1 MYVLETR
8 QKFMVGLL
16 FSWVNILFCFKY
28 AYRISGAMAG
38 MTAFLY
44 VVFLA
49 ALAFLYRKDKIHWS
63 FNVWLL
69 LLGGLTIVSG
79 IIFQWI
85 PTESLHVDR
94 WEMIQLFW
102 DSTLQGL
109 YPYGTPSPTGN
120 YPGPM
125 PTYFLLAY
133 PFYALREIGWMT
145 LVALWISL
153 YYWRKLEP
161 NRLGLLMLLLLSS
174 LSIYWEIFA
183 RSTIYINS
191 LLFFIYFMALKELPY
206 CSRGKFFGL
215 ALLGGVLFS
224 TRNVFVL
231 PLIIWVG
238 YVLRQQQISF
248 WKLCGWGGCFLLA
261 FLCTF
266 LPFYAMDPA
275 LAWQRNP
282 FITQGTVL
290 LPFQYILL
298 FVVWAVVDSFF
309 CKCFAD
315 VCFRSGVL
323 LFLTITGHV
332 IYALA
337 ESGIDAY
344 LTAGADISY
353 YIFCFPFL
361 LESIVNSDKTR

>member
-1 MYVLETR
+1 MYLVANS
-8 QKFMVGLL
+8 QKFIAGLL
-16 FSWVNILFCFKY
+16 FTLINILFCFKY
-28 AYRISGAMAG
+28 ACRISGIVG
-38 MTAFLY
+38 GITVLSY

-49 ALAFLYRKDKIHWS
+49 ILSILYKKGKIH
-63 FNVWLL
+63 FPFKVWIVLL
-69 LLGGLTIVSG
+69 SGFTLVSVS
-79 IIFQWI
+79 IFQWI

-102 DSTLQGL
+102 DSALQGQ

-125 PTYFLLAY
+125 PTYFLLAF
-133 PFYALREIGWMT
+133 PFYMLNEVGWMT
-145 LVALWISL
+145 LIAIWLSL
-153 YYWRKLEP
+153 YYWRKLEAK
-161 NRLGLLMLLLLSS
+161 RLSLLMLLLLSS

-191 LLFFIYFMALKELPY
+191 LLFFLYFIELKKLPQ
-206 CSRGKFFGL
+206 CSNARFFGL
-215 ALLGGVLFS
+215 AILGGILLS

-238 YVLRQQQISF
+238 YVIRKQEIPLV
-248 WKLCGWGGCFLLA
+248 KLFSWGGCFLLS
-261 FLCTF
+261 FMVTF
-266 LPFYAMDPA
+266 LPFYLMDPEIA
-275 LAWQRNP
+275 LQRNP
-282 FITQGTVL
+282 FITQGSVL
-290 LPFQYILL
+290 LPFQYVLL
-298 FVVWAVVDSFF
+298 FVGWAVVNSFF
-309 CKCFAD
+309 CKRYTD
-315 VCFRSGVL
+315 VCMQSGVL

-332 IYALA
+332 IYALS

-361 LESIVNSDKTR
+361 LESIVNTDVR